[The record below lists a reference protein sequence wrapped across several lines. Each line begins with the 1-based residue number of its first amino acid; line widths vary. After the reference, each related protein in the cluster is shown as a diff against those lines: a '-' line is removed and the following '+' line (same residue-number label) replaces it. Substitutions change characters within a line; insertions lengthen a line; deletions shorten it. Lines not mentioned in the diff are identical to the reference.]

1 MPKYFD
7 LKFSYPLLVILC
19 LTSCSSK
26 VSLDNSPEIDK
37 TSHIFS
43 KISSEE
49 SGIKFQ
55 NTIEA
60 NVRTK
65 ENLFDYDYFYNGA
78 GVGVAD
84 INNDGLDDIFF
95 CGNQVDNRLFLN
107 LGDLK
112 FKDITDG
119 SGINKNKKWS
129 NGVTFADVNND
140 GFLDVYVSQGGPF
153 EKSERKNLLLINN
166 QDLTFT
172 ESAADYGLADESI
185 STQSAFFDFD
195 KDGDLDCVVMNE
207 NPLYGIDPVRFHQLL
222 LKDQD
227 LVMESS
233 SHLYENVDG
242 KYQNITLRSGLYRPT
257 FGLGLVVSD
266 INDDGWLDIYIA
278 NDYYLPDNL
287 YINNGQGIFIDQVK
301 DRTSQIS
308 FYGMGAD
315 IADIN
320 NDLSKDIFVLD
331 MASSDHK
338 RSKTLMA
345 SMDVDAFS
353 LLVNR
358 LGFHSQYMFNTLHLN
373 DGTNNFN
380 NVAHFSKMAKTD
392 WSWAVLMADF
402 DNNQQR
408 DVYIT
413 NGYRRYALDNDFKN
427 KVTATQ
433 IEYQGKVPFEIKQE
447 LYYQMPSE
455 KLSNIMYENGKDLHF
470 EDATRKWGLEYP
482 SYSNGAAQADLD
494 NDGDLDL
501 VVNNM
506 DEDAF
511 LFKNL
516 TSDNESGNFITILT
530 EGNQSE
536 AFAKVYVSYGGM
548 KQMEEVKRVR
558 GYLSS
563 VQQRAHFGLGTY
575 SGKVDTVRV
584 EWISGAIQEK
594 YNVEPNSMIAF
605 VESEATLQNPTPEVT
620 PVTQFEK
627 SNVAIDYRHKENVF
641 NDFGREVLLPYKQ
654 STIGPLVSKGDINL
668 DQQQDLFIGGAVN
681 QSPSLFIQKAGEL
694 ERLDITSL
702 NQDAQFEDMG
712 AVFFDLENDGDQDLY
727 VVSGGNEYP
736 VGSINYQDRLYVN
749 QGDGTYKRDQIGVLS
764 LSRYSGKKAIS
775 FDFDKD
781 GYQDILVGNRILP
794 QHYPIPAPS
803 ILYRNNNGS
812 LEDVTA
818 KTFPDLESFGIIND
832 IVSTDFDQDGWEDII
847 IVGEWTN
854 IGFFKNDEGVFVNVT
869 PTEIEES
876 RGWWFSAAETDIN
889 KDGLPDYVIGNV
901 GLNTK
906 FSASQEKPFKVY
918 AHDFDST
925 GTLDIVLSK
934 EYKGQYVPVR
944 GRECS
949 SEQMPFI
956 QEKFPTYNEFADATM
971 NDIFGD
977 QLEQS
982 YEASATSFSSIILIN
997 QGNGQFEKVP
1007 LPWEAQLFPVLSIV
1021 SKDINGDGYQDLIL
1035 AGNIYD
1041 TEVETPRWDTN
1052 SGLTLLSNQ
1061 TNGYVTGP
1069 KINMKGDVKSM
1080 IDMTIAGRDIL
1091 TVGRN
1096 NDRPLFYELKPS
1108 L

>member
-1 MPKYFD
+1 
-7 LKFSYPLLVILC
+7 
-19 LTSCSSK
+19 
-26 VSLDNSPEIDK
+26 
-37 TSHIFS
+37 
-43 KISSEE
+43 
-49 SGIKFQ
+49 
-55 NTIEA
+55 
-60 NVRTK
+60 
-65 ENLFDYDYFYNGA
+65 
-78 GVGVAD
+78 
-84 INNDGLDDIFF
+84 
-95 CGNQVDNRLFLN
+95 
-107 LGDLK
+107 
-112 FKDITDG
+112 
-119 SGINKNKKWS
+119 
-129 NGVTFADVNND
+129 
-140 GFLDVYVSQGGPF
+140 
-153 EKSERKNLLLINN
+153 
-166 QDLTFT
+166 
-172 ESAADYGLADESI
+172 
-185 STQSAFFDFD
+185 
-195 KDGDLDCVVMNE
+195 
-207 NPLYGIDPVRFHQLL
+207 
-222 LKDQD
+222 
-227 LVMESS
+227 
-233 SHLYENVDG
+233 
-242 KYQNITLRSGLYRPT
+242 
-257 FGLGLVVSD
+257 
-266 INDDGWLDIYIA
+266 
-278 NDYYLPDNL
+278 
-287 YINNGQGIFIDQVK
+287 
-301 DRTSQIS
+301 
-308 FYGMGAD
+308 MGAD

-433 IEYQGKVPFEIKQE
+433 IEYQGKVPFEIKEE

-563 VQQRAHFGLGTY
+563 VQQRAHFGLGAY
-575 SGKVDTVRV
+575 SGKVDMVRV

-605 VESEATLQNPTPEVT
+605 VESEATVQNPTPEVT
-620 PVTQFEK
+620 PVIQFEK

-818 KTFPDLESFGIIND
+818 QTFPDLESFGIIND